1 MWWSLMVLSFQQGYG
16 QGNGSGSY
24 GGYGQ
29 SGGGMWFKW
38 FDECVF
44 MMTGV

>member
-1 MWWSLMVLSFQQGYG
+1 MVLSFQQGYG

-29 SGGGMWFKW
+29 SGGGMWFIS
-38 FDECVF
+38 DLMNVCS
-44 MMTGV
+44 